1 MADALVEA
9 VGSRLSSTTGEG
21 SSGVQLNLVMTDTAL
36 FGLDDE
42 PAHLDGYG
50 PIPAELAREIV
61 VGACGRADA
70 IWVRRLYTSP
80 ETGQLVASDA
90 RSRLFPRRLSRFV
103 RLRDRTCRTPWC
115 DAPIRHTDHATA
127 HHAGGPTSLTNAQ
140 GLCEAC
146 NHAKQA
152 TGWRA
157 RPTSGTAPPGIET
170 TTPTGH
176 TYALPTPAWATIR
189 HTPVA
194 IDYVL
199 AG

>member
-1 MADALVEA
+1 
-9 VGSRLSSTTGEG
+9 
-21 SSGVQLNLVMTDTAL
+21 MTDTAL

-61 VGACGRADA
+61 VDACAPRRARSGSA
-70 IWVRRLYTSP
+70 GSTPARRP
-80 ETGQLVASDA
+80 VELVASDA
-90 RSRLFPRRLSRFV
+90 RGRLFPRRLSRFV

-115 DAPIRHTDHATA
+115 DAPIRHTDHATG
-127 HHAGGPTSLTNAQ
+127 HQAGGPTSLTNAQ

-152 TGWRA
+152 TGWRPA
-157 RPTSGTAPPGIET
+157 RRAAPPHPAPPHRHRDHHPDRAHLRHAT
-170 TTPTGH
+170 SRTGDDQAH
-176 TYALPTPAWATIR
+176 PG
-189 HTPVA
+189 A